1 VTLAYLKDDIAK
13 TFSNIIIKYNYIT
26 LIKIQCM
33 CVSCSSLFMK
43 FYSMSTSFYN

>member
-1 VTLAYLKDDIAK
+1 MVLQK
-13 TFSNIIIKYNYIT
+13 FPIIKYNYIT
-26 LIKIQCM
+26 LIEIQ